1 MKKLLLAMLLISP
14 LSAAAQQQKPDVYVF
29 TSPTCMHC
37 MKFKKEHYP
46 DLKKK
51 YGGKVNFI
59 DLDTSIAQNS
69 LKLTDLAGKYGKT
82 PAVPAFVAG
91 EHFLLGY
98 PNQIG
103 LYAED
108 ALEHMLAN
116 NKETKEPGEVNAAE
130 AFKTFTLAAIIIN
143 GLVDGINPC
152 AFAVIVFFV
161 SFLSV
166 YGYNRRE
173 TIYVGLA
180 YCFAVFITYILLGMG
195 LFNVLYAL
203 EGFQLAVRIFYIL
216 TAAVCF
222 IFFFLSVYD
231 FIIYMKTKDGKAM
244 LLRLPDN
251 LKVRINKIIGFFLRD
266 KEKSAPR
273 LIIASLAVGF
283 AVSLVEAVC
292 TGQVYIPTIV
302 LIMKEPA
309 FRLRAFFYI
318 FIYNLLFIFPLL
330 AVFALSVMGQKSQT
344 LNNFFRKNLGLTKV
358 LLSLV
363 FLGLGIMI
371 LLS

>member
-1 MKKLLLAMLLISP
+1 MKKLLLALFLISP
-14 LSAAAQQQKPDVYVF
+14 LLAAAQQQKPDVYIF
-29 TSPTCMHC
+29 TSPTCVHC
-37 MKFKKEHYP
+37 MKFKREHYP
-46 DLKKK
+46 DLKNK
-51 YGGKVNFI
+51 YSGKVNFI
-59 DLDTSIAQNS
+59 ELDASVAENS
-69 LKLTDLAGKYGKT
+69 LKLTDMAQKYGKD
-82 PAVPAFVAG
+82 PAVPALAAG
-91 EHFLLGY
+91 EYFLLGY

-103 LYAED
+103 LYSAEAID
-108 ALEHMLAN
+108 HMLAN
-116 NKETKEPGEVNAAE
+116 NKETKELGEANPAE

-166 YGYNRRE
+166 YGYNKRE
-173 TIYVGLA
+173 VIYVGTA
-180 YCFAVFITYILLGMG
+180 YCLAVFITYILLGLG

-203 EGFQLAVRIFYIL
+203 EGFQLAIRVFYIL

-231 FIIYMKTKDGKAM
+231 FIMYIKTKDGKAM

-266 KEKSAPR
+266 KEKSTPR

-292 TGQVYIPTIV
+292 TGQVYVPTIV

-309 FRLRAFFYI
+309 FRLRAFLYI
-318 FIYNLLFIFPLL
+318 LIYNLLFIFPLL
-330 AVFALSVMGQKSQT
+330 VTFALTVAGQKSQT

>member
-1 MKKLLLAMLLISP
+1 
-14 LSAAAQQQKPDVYVF
+14 
-29 TSPTCMHC
+29 
-37 MKFKKEHYP
+37 
-46 DLKKK
+46 
-51 YGGKVNFI
+51 
-59 DLDTSIAQNS
+59 
-69 LKLTDLAGKYGKT
+69 
-82 PAVPAFVAG
+82 
-91 EHFLLGY
+91 
-98 PNQIG
+98 
-103 LYAED
+103 
-108 ALEHMLAN
+108 
-116 NKETKEPGEVNAAE
+116 
-130 AFKTFTLAAIIIN
+130 
-143 GLVDGINPC
+143 
-152 AFAVIVFFV
+152 
-161 SFLSV
+161 
-166 YGYNRRE
+166 
-173 TIYVGLA
+173 
-180 YCFAVFITYILLGMG
+180 MG

-203 EGFQLAVRIFYIL
+203 EGFQLAVKIFYLL

-222 IFFFLSVYD
+222 IFFFLSIYD
-231 FIIYMKTKDGKAM
+231 FIMYAKTKDGKAM

-251 LKVRINKIIGFFLRD
+251 LKVRISKIIGFFLRD

-273 LIIASLAVGF
+273 LIAASLAVGF

-330 AVFALSVMGQKSQT
+330 VVFALSVMGQRSQT

-363 FLGLGIMI
+363 FLGLGVMI